1 MSLVF
6 LMCGYQTCQLY
17 NNWMENNIMTILS
30 EDSKYL
36 TASRNIPFPA
46 ITICS
51 DLQLQN
57 LQNKMFENQT
67 LDK

>member
-6 LMCGYQTCQLY
+6 LMCGYQTYQLY
-17 NNWMENNIMTILS
+17 NNWMENNIITILS

-36 TASRNIPFPA
+36 TASSYIPFPA

-57 LQNKMFENQT
+57 LHNITSENQT
-67 LDK
+67 DDK